1 MKTAEEFIPL
11 TVGNQWIY
19 NYGFDDNPSK
29 QQITVVGSIT
39 RDGTEW
45 FQVEY
50 TFQGSSTADTLLLRN
65 DGHRHIAYLRS
76 LKEESVLIDFSKTEL
91 DSAKLEMAVVKEQN
105 KVVEIESRTYAGC
118 VVVSSGFMDAGVE
131 TYAPGVGLVE
141 SWWFRGRKKLVGGI
155 VNGKKIEA

>member
-1 MKTAEEFIPL
+1 M
-11 TVGNQWIY
+11 
-19 NYGFDDNPSK
+19 
-29 QQITVVGSIT
+29 VGSIT
-39 RDGTEW
+39 RDATEW